1 MTTNCWTVL
10 LEICLTDL
18 FKYFFITSQQLIGQQ
33 VIYNNWNSRK
43 HFFFFGGGK
52 YGSRFLSL
60 PHGSV
65 LVMLLPRDPRRFK
78 MTVHFSLRAA
88 THRHTH
94 TRLLRSGSRLVH
106 QPVSLHP
113 SLVLAML
120 CVCVRVPSGAA
131 ELLGQ
136 RQWRRWREWRRR
148 RRAQTYDR
156 HSFSHQNQRAFWFLR
171 GSLKLPKPISGTC
184 FRLFSGYF
192 ILPINGGPSKGKTEL
207 RYFTLCVCETLNGPC
222 CCVKPPCFQFG
233 ELEESG
239 VLLFG

>member
-1 MTTNCWTVL
+1 MGANTEVVFCHYPMAVSLW
-10 LEICLTDL
+10 CC
-18 FKYFFITSQQLIGQQ
+18 SQGTRGGLKWQFTFLCAQQ
-33 VIYNNWNSRK
+33 
-43 HFFFFGGGK
+43 HTG
-52 YGSRFLSL
+52 
-60 PHGSV
+60 
-65 LVMLLPRDPRRFK
+65 
-78 MTVHFSLRAA
+78 

-113 SLVLAML
+113 SLVLVML
-120 CVCVRVPSGAA
+120 CVCVCVRVPTGAA

-136 RQWRRWREWRRR
+136 RQWRRWWEWRRR

-156 HSFSHQNQRAFWFLR
+156 HSFSHQNQRALWFLC
-171 GSLKLPKPISGTC
+171 GSLKLPKPISGTY

>member
-1 MTTNCWTVL
+1 MGANTQVVFCHYPMAVSLWCCSQGTRGGLKWQFTFLCAQL
-10 LEICLTDL
+10 HTD
-18 FKYFFITSQQLIGQQ
+18 
-33 VIYNNWNSRK
+33 
-43 HFFFFGGGK
+43 
-52 YGSRFLSL
+52 
-60 PHGSV
+60 
-65 LVMLLPRDPRRFK
+65 
-78 MTVHFSLRAA
+78 
-88 THRHTH
+88 TH
-94 TRLLRSGSRLVH
+94 TPASSEAALGWSTSRSVFILPLCWWCCV
-106 QPVSLHP
+106 
-113 SLVLAML
+113 

-156 HSFSHQNQRAFWFLR
+156 HSFSHQNQRALWFLR
-171 GSLKLPKPISGTC
+171 GSLKLPKPISGTY

-207 RYFTLCVCETLNGPC
+207 RSFTLCVCETLNGPR

-233 ELEESG
+233 ELEETG